1 MREKWRLGI
10 RISSSSNSK
19 TLICAIL
26 LLENGSPFF
35 STKTLAGFL
44 NPMPRDVHYSDC
56 PFVRRVSVTIV
67 QGSMN
72 VNEMINTQLRV
83 S

>member
-1 MREKWRLGI
+1 MREKWRLRFYPTHSD
-10 RISSSSNSK
+10 RIID
-19 TLICAIL
+19 TML
-26 LLENGSPFF
+26 LHENESRFF
-35 STKTLAGFL
+35 SAQTLAGFL